1 MFEGLPLKR
10 AVHRPLASVTT
21 GVVAPVQRTTAPIIG
36 SFPWSLRI
44 IKDRC
49 FSSSFGVS
57 ISSVLTLMLAPIGLT
72 SPRRSIPAR
81 QRLKREHP
89 ALLIAC
95 GFLIRG
101 IIYPYICVCAHLS
114 LSRDV
119 CMFIMTNVLLA
130 TRAFGKEGCAKG
142 FGIFVQAL
150 VKMQRYNDC
159 SA

>member
-49 FSSSFGVS
+49 FSSSLGVS
-57 ISSVLTLMLAPIGLT
+57 ISSGLTLMLAPIGLT

-114 LSRDV
+114 P
-119 CMFIMTNVLLA
+119 
-130 TRAFGKEGCAKG
+130 AKG
-142 FGIFVQAL
+142 RMHNCYDECIARNESFRQGGVCKRFWNLCTSSCQGAKV
-150 VKMQRYNDC
+150 
-159 SA
+159 

>member
-36 SFPWSLRI
+36 SFPWSLKI

-95 GFLIRG
+95 GFLISG
-101 IIYPYICVCAHLS
+101 IIYPYNLCLRTLIPIKGCMHVYY
-114 LSRDV
+114 DV
-119 CMFIMTNVLLA
+119 CIARN
-130 TRAFGKEGCAKG
+130 
-142 FGIFVQAL
+142 
-150 VKMQRYNDC
+150 
-159 SA
+159 